1 VYKYCY
7 RRSGGT
13 ERILPLGVGL
23 QDVNPI
29 LVAIVLGLL
38 QGILEWIPVSS
49 EGGVAIASTVLT
61 GVDPDAATRLALFL
75 HAGTA
80 VAAVG
85 YYRGEIRELIG
96 DARSLS
102 RRPFADETA
111 DLSFLV
117 LATAATGATGLPAY
131 MVLDA
136 AVSGL
141 EGGLFLALIGG
152 LLVLTGLLQ
161 RFAVVMSLGERDR
174 PDWLDALLVGGL
186 QGLAILPG
194 VSRSGTTVSALLL
207 RGHEGESS
215 LRLSFLLSIPAS
227 LAANGLVLV
236 TDGVPAIEPTS
247 AVVAL
252 AVSAV
257 VGYLTVDA
265 LVRLVRRVPFW
276 TVCVLFGG
284 LGLVGGLLVAL

>member
-1 VYKYCY
+1 M
-7 RRSGGT
+7 
-13 ERILPLGVGL
+13 
-23 QDVNPI
+23 NPI
-29 LVAIVLGLL
+29 VVAVLLGIL

-49 EGGVAIASTVLT
+49 EGGVALASTVIA
-61 GVDPDAATRLALFL
+61 GVAPADATRLALFL

-80 VAAVG
+80 VAAVA
-85 YYRGEIRELIG
+85 YYREDVGAMVGTVRE
-96 DARSLS
+96 LS

-111 DLSFLV
+111 DLSFLLV
-117 LATAATGATGLPAY
+117 ATAATGVTGLPAY
-131 MVLDA
+131 LVLDA
-136 AVSGL
+136 AVADL

-161 RFAVVMSLGERDR
+161 RFAVALSLGERSR
-174 PDWLDALLVGGL
+174 PDWVDAVLVGAL

-194 VSRSGTTVSALLL
+194 VSRSGTTVSGLLL
-207 RGHEGESS
+207 RGHDGESS
-215 LRLSFLLSIPAS
+215 LRLSFLLSIPA
-227 LAANGLVLV
+227 AFGANALVLV
-236 TDGVPAIEPTS
+236 DDGIPAIEPVG

-276 TVCVLFGG
+276 TVCVVFGG
-284 LGLVGGLLVAL
+284 LGVVGGLGVAL

>member
-1 VYKYCY
+1 M
-7 RRSGGT
+7 
-13 ERILPLGVGL
+13 
-23 QDVNPI
+23 NPI

-80 VAAVG
+80 VAAVA
-85 YYRGEIRELIG
+85 YYRGEIRELAG
-96 DARSLS
+96 DARSLT

-111 DLSFLV
+111 DLSFLALAT
-117 LATAATGATGLPAY
+117 LATAVTGLPAY
-131 MVLDA
+131 LLLDA

-152 LLVLTGLLQ
+152 LLVLTGVLQ
-161 RFAVVMSLGERDR
+161 RFAVAVSLGQRAR
-174 PDWLDALLVGGL
+174 PDWVDALLVGGL

-194 VSRSGTTVSALLL
+194 ISRSGTTVSALLL

-227 LAANGLVLV
+227 LAANGLVLA
-236 TDGVPAIEPTS
+236 TDGVPAIEPAS

-257 VGYLTVDA
+257 VGYLTVGA

-276 TVCVLFGG
+276 SVCFLFGG
-284 LGLVGGLLVAL
+284 LGLVGGLAVAL

>member
-1 VYKYCY
+1 M
-7 RRSGGT
+7 
-13 ERILPLGVGL
+13 
-23 QDVNPI
+23 NPV
-29 LVAIVLGLL
+29 LVAILLGIL

-49 EGGVAIASTVLT
+49 EGGVALASTALA
-61 GVDPDAATRLALFL
+61 GFAPEDATRLALFL
-75 HAGTA
+75 HAGTG
-80 VAAVG
+80 VAAIA
-85 YYRGEIRELIG
+85 YYRADVADILGSVRELT
-96 DARSLS
+96 

-111 DLSFLV
+111 DLSFLAI
-117 LATAATGATGLPAY
+117 ATVATGLTGLPAY
-131 MVLDA
+131 LLLDA

-141 EGGLFLALIGG
+141 EGGLFLALVGG

-161 RFAVVMSLGERDR
+161 RFAVALSLGERHS
-174 PDWLDALLVGGL
+174 PNWLDAVFVGAL
-186 QGLAILPG
+186 QGVAILPG

-215 LRLSFLLSIPAS
+215 LRLSFLLSIPA
-227 LAANGLVLV
+227 AMGANALVLLD
-236 TDGVPAIEPTS
+236 DGVPAIDPLS

-276 TVCVLFGG
+276 TVCVVFGG
-284 LGLVGGLLVAL
+284 LGVVGGLLVAL

>member
-1 VYKYCY
+1 M
-7 RRSGGT
+7 
-13 ERILPLGVGL
+13 
-23 QDVNPI
+23 NPI
-29 LVAIVLGLL
+29 LVAVVLGLL
-38 QGILEWIPVSS
+38 QGTLEWIPVSS
-49 EGGVAIASTVLT
+49 EGGVALASTVLT

-80 VAAVG
+80 IAAVA
-85 YYRGEIRELIG
+85 YYRGEISALAG
-96 DARSLS
+96 DVGRLS
-102 RRPFADETA
+102 RAPFADETA

-117 LATAATGATGLPAY
+117 LATLATAVTGLPAFL
-131 MVLDA
+131 MLEA

-161 RFAVVMSLGERDR
+161 RFAVALSLGERSR
-174 PDWLDALLVGGL
+174 PDWVDALLVGGL

-227 LAANGLVLV
+227 LAANGLVLA

-276 TVCVLFGG
+276 TVCTVFGG

>member
-1 VYKYCY
+1 MNPVVVA
-7 RRSGGT
+7 
-13 ERILPLGVGL
+13 ILLGV
-23 QDVNPI
+23 
-29 LVAIVLGLL
+29 L

-49 EGGVAIASTVLT
+49 EGGVALASTVLAD
-61 GVDPDAATRLALFL
+61 VSPADATRLALFL

-80 VAAVG
+80 VAAIA
-85 YYRGEIRELIG
+85 YYRADVADVLDSTR
-96 DARSLS
+96 RLS

-111 DLSFLV
+111 DLSFLAIAT
-117 LATAATGATGLPAY
+117 LATGLTGLPAY
-131 MVLDA
+131 LLLDA

-141 EGGLFLALIGG
+141 EGGLFLALVGG

-161 RFAVVMSLGERDR
+161 RFAVALSLGERHS
-174 PDWLDALLVGGL
+174 PNWIDAVSVGVL

-215 LRLSFLLSIPAS
+215 LRLSFLLSIPAA
-227 LAANGLVLV
+227 LGANALVLAD
-236 TDGVPAIEPTS
+236 DGVPAIDLLN
-247 AVVAL
+247 ALVAL

-276 TVCVLFGG
+276 TVCVVFGG
-284 LGLVGGLLVAL
+284 LGVVGGLLVAP